1 MTTEEDFL
9 AHYGVKGMRWG
20 QRRRDKRIADLERVA
35 SGGKVTF
42 KDVDRLGTQLSPL
55 AVGKLG
61 LRGAAANKA
70 ANMRAVDARLAK
82 GEGSALDVI
91 KRFGGDHL
99 VDTGRPDSSLRFTPE
114 QKKLKATAKTGK
126 DSLKAM
132 NDHNNLSDRD
142 FRLKYSVGK
151 SRYAKRFDKSGGE
164 PIRKSLGK

>member
-20 QRRRDKRIADLERVA
+20 QRRRDKRIAGLERVA

-42 KDVDRLGTQLSPL
+42 KDSVGLGTQLSTSSL
-55 AVGKLG
+55 MKLG
-61 LRGAAANKA
+61 LEGAAANKA

-82 GEGSALDVI
+82 GRGSALDVI
-91 KRFGGDHL
+91 KRFGGDRL

-126 DSLKAM
+126 ASLKAM

-151 SRYAKRFDKSGGE
+151 SRYAKRFNKSGGE
-164 PIRKSLGK
+164 PIRKSLEK